1 MAALIRYGEER
12 HAPRDGGLLRYR
24 SGQPLTYRRYD
35 GLWERIGEHLPWVRT
50 QGISAHWIRYT
61 TLTWVERNFGM
72 AVAHAYAGHLDGT
85 GDTGKGTVTMTYVRA
100 TLADVCA
107 ALAALTG
114 EPPSARH
121 SGSVVILMASVTAD
135 VTVPGPPTGPPR
147 GETDRTASSTGDQF
161 CGAPVARITMIR

>member
-1 MAALIRYGEER
+1 MAALIRHGEER

-24 SGQPLTYRRYD
+24 NGQPLTYRRYD
-35 GLWERIGEHLPWVRT
+35 GLFKRIGGHLPWVRT

-61 TLTWVERNFGM
+61 TLTWVERNFSM

-100 TLADVCA
+100 TLADVRA

-114 EPPSARH
+114 EPHPLA
-121 SGSVVILMASVTAD
+121 
-135 VTVPGPPTGPPR
+135 TGEER
-147 GETDRTASSTGDQF
+147 
-161 CGAPVARITMIR
+161 